1 MRRLI
6 KYFLL
11 GLVLLLVGLSSA
23 LLSMRFAIHGREVR
37 VPRFAG
43 LAPADA
49 ERLASSQ
56 GLVLAIESHFYS
68 ADVPA
73 GHILSQYPPP
83 GTKVRR
89 GWKIRLAESLGTQR
103 ASVPN
108 VVGQSERVAELNI
121 TRHGLEVGSV
131 TTIHLPGAQPSSV
144 IAQSP
149 TADNKNAASPK
160 VGLVISAP
168 ENDRM
173 FVMPNFV
180 GQPLTDATAAIK
192 QAGFTLGKIDLLQ
205 DTSGPSGIILH
216 QSPAAGQ
223 KINTETTISFAVRK

>member
-11 GLVLLLVGLSSA
+11 GLVLLLVGFSSA

-37 VPRFAG
+37 VPRFEG

-56 GLVLAIESHFYS
+56 GLVLALESHFYS

-83 GTKVRR
+83 DTKVRR
-89 GWKIRLAESLGTQR
+89 GWKIRLAESLGPQR

-121 TRHGLEVGSV
+121 TRRGLEVGSV
-131 TTIHLPGAQPSSV
+131 TTIHFPSAQPSSV

-149 TADNKNAASPK
+149 TADDKNAASPRI
-160 VGLVISAP
+160 GLVISAA
-168 ENDRM
+168 ENDRTY
-173 FVMPNFV
+173 VMPNFA
-180 GQPLTDATAAIK
+180 GQPLTEATAAVK
-192 QAGFTLGKIDLLQ
+192 QAGFTLGKVDLIQ
-205 DTSGPSGIILH
+205 ENSGPSGIILH

-223 KINTETTISFAVRK
+223 KIKAETAINFEVRK

>member
-1 MRRLI
+1 VRRLI

-11 GLVLLLVGLSSA
+11 GLVLLLVGFSSA

-37 VPRFAG
+37 VPRFEG

-56 GLVLAIESHFYS
+56 GLVLALESHFYS

-83 GTKVRR
+83 NTKVRR
-89 GWKIRLAESLGTQR
+89 GWKIRLAESLGPQI

-108 VVGQSERVAELNI
+108 VVGESDRVAELNI
-121 TRHGLEVGSV
+121 TRRGLEVGSV
-131 TTIHLPGAQPSSV
+131 TTIHFPGAQPSSV
-144 IAQSP
+144 IAQSHS
-149 TADNKNAASPK
+149 ADDKNAASPK
-160 VGLVISAP
+160 IGLVIAAP

-173 FVMPNFV
+173 YVMPNFA
-180 GQPLTDATAAIK
+180 GQALADATAAIK
-192 QAGFTLGKIDLLQ
+192 QAGFTLGKVDLIQ
-205 DTSGPSGIILH
+205 ENSGPSGIILH
-216 QSPAAGQ
+216 QSPSAGQ
-223 KINTETTISFAVRK
+223 KIKSDTTINFEVRK

>member
-6 KYFLL
+6 QYFLL
-11 GLVLLLVGLSSA
+11 GLVLLLVGFSSA

-37 VPRFAG
+37 VPRFEG

-49 ERLASSQ
+49 ERLAGSQ

-68 ADVPA
+68 ADIPA
-73 GHILSQYPPP
+73 GHILSQFPPP
-83 GTKVRR
+83 NTKVRR
-89 GWKIRLAESLGTQR
+89 GWKIRLAESLGPQR

-121 TRHGLEVGSV
+121 TRRGLEVGSIA
-131 TTIHLPGAQPSSV
+131 TIHFPDAQPSSV

-149 TADNKNAASPK
+149 SANDKNAASPRI
-160 VGLVISAP
+160 GLVISAP
-168 ENDRM
+168 ENERLY
-173 FVMPNFV
+173 VMPNFA
-180 GQPLTDATAAIK
+180 GQPLSEATAVIK
-192 QAGFTLGKIDLLQ
+192 QAGFTLGKVDLVQ
-205 DTSGPSGIILH
+205 ENSGPSGIILH

-223 KINTETTISFAVRK
+223 KIKAGTTIHFEVRK

>member
-11 GLVLLLVGLSSA
+11 GLVLLLVGFSSA

-37 VPRFAG
+37 VPRFEG

-56 GLVLAIESHFYS
+56 GLVLALESHFYS

-83 GTKVRR
+83 DTKVRR
-89 GWKIRLAESLGTQR
+89 GWKIRLAESLGPQR

-121 TRHGLEVGSV
+121 TRRGLEVGSV
-131 TTIHLPGAQPSSV
+131 TTIHFPGTQPSSV

-149 TADNKNAASPK
+149 SADDKNAASPK
-160 VGLVISAP
+160 IGLVIAAP
-168 ENDRM
+168 ENERM
-173 FVMPNFV
+173 YVMPNFA
-180 GQPLTDATAAIK
+180 GQPLSDAIAAIK
-192 QAGFTLGKIDLLQ
+192 QAGFTLGKIDLLP
-205 DTSGPSGIILH
+205 DTFGPSGIILH
-216 QSPAAGQ
+216 QSPSAGQ
-223 KINTETTISFAVRK
+223 KIKAETTINLEVRK

>member
-1 MRRLI
+1 VRRLI